1 MWCQAS
7 EIATTKKPTTLTVL
21 TQATVFFDV
30 TRGRKNPLWT
40 GLSKRLRRLRELLDI
55 NQSELAA
62 LASCAHSTVWRVE
75 TDRYRTSIDVVEM
88 LAVALGVSPTFLA
101 FGHEGVIPFR
111 QKQPVPDVTPSD
123 PLPSANRATSAAALA
138 HSGIAARLTHA
149 REVRGCT
156 LRGLAQRAGL
166 SAQAVLYIEQAK
178 VVPKVDTVELLAVA
192 LDVAP
197 GWLAYGEG
205 VGPAGLPEN
214 VEQQQE

>member
-7 EIATTKKPTTLTVL
+7 EILTTKKPTTLTVL

-40 GLSKRLRRLRELLDI
+40 GLSKRLRSLRELLDI
-55 NQSELAA
+55 NQAELAA
-62 LASCAHSTVWRVE
+62 SAACAHSTVWRVE
-75 TDRYRTSIDVVEM
+75 TDRYRTSIDVVEV
-88 LAVALGVSPTFLA
+88 LALALGVSPTFLA

-111 QKQPVPDVTPSD
+111 QKQPVPDVPPSD
-123 PLPSANRATSAAALA
+123 PLPCLRKATSASPAA
-138 HSGIAARLTHA
+138 HKGIGPRLTHA

-166 SAQAVLYIEQAK
+166 SAQAVLYIENAR
-178 VVPKVDTVELLAVA
+178 VVPKVDTCELLAVA

-205 VGPAGLPEN
+205 AGPS
-214 VEQQQE
+214 

>member
-7 EIATTKKPTTLTVL
+7 EIPTTEKPTTLTVL
-21 TQATVFFDV
+21 TQATVFSDV

-40 GLSKRLRRLRELLDI
+40 GLSKRLRCLRELAKI
-55 NQSELAA
+55 NQAELAA
-62 LASCAHSTVWRVE
+62 LSSCAHSTVWRVE
-75 TDRYRTSIDVVEM
+75 TNRYRTSVDVVEV
-88 LAVALGVSPTFLA
+88 LALALGVSPTFLA

-111 QKQPVPDVTPSD
+111 QKQPVPDVLPVD
-123 PLPSANRATSAAALA
+123 PAPCLSKTVCGSAAA
-138 HSGIAARLTHA
+138 HCGVGARLTRA

-166 SAQAVLYIEQAK
+166 SAQAVLYIENAK
-178 VVPKVDTVELLAVA
+178 VVPKVDTCELLAVA

-205 VGPAGLPEN
+205 QGPRRLSGRLTL
-214 VEQQQE
+214 